1 MIFSSCSTGL
11 LATNELPLTAE
22 DNESSPPIK
31 FTNPLAISEDAE
43 LETDEPTVIPSFKTP
58 ADLNDSKKLV
68 LIIHREKFVVTIVT
82 ILDIAG
88 ESI

>member
-1 MIFSSCSTGL
+1 MILIQNSIIIFSCSTGL

-58 ADLNDSKKLV
+58 ADLSDSKKLV
-68 LIIHREKFVVTIVT
+68 LY
-82 ILDIAG
+82 
-88 ESI
+88 